1 MKHVLAI
8 GTALSMAAG
17 ANAGVLT
24 THTFDLSGLTSN
36 GGFFDAFPSAQ
47 FDFGVAGTITHV
59 EFDVNFTSN
68 DPSWQSEA
76 TIFIDGQFDGLGDFI
91 AFTAGDY
98 GAPDEPGVFQY
109 SDSFATSIVSDG
121 VVSVTLTESF
131 NDGSVDPDAVYGTGS
146 FVTVTFAAVP
156 APGALGLMGLGG
168 IVALRRRR

>member
-1 MKHVLAI
+1 MKHVLSI
-8 GTALSMAAG
+8 GAVLSMAAG
-17 ANAGVLT
+17 ANAGLLT

-59 EFDVNFTSN
+59 EFDVNYTSN
-68 DPSWQSEA
+68 DPSWLSEA
-76 TIFIDGQFDGLGDFI
+76 VVFVDGQFDGLGDFI
-91 AFTAGDY
+91 AFSAGDY
-98 GAPDEPGVFQY
+98 GAPDTAGIFQY
-109 SDSFATSIVSDG
+109 SDSFATSIISDG

-131 NDGSVDPDAVYGTGS
+131 NDESVDPDAVYGAGS
-146 FVTVTFAAVP
+146 FLRVTFAAVP